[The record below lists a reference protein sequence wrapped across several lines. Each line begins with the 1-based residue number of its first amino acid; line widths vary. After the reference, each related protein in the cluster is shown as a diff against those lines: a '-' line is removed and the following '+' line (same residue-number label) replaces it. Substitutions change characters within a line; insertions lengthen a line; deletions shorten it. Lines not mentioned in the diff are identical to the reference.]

1 MKKHNLVE
9 VNTNFNYEKIPFGIY
24 LNDNKFKE
32 LNKKQVE
39 SWNICGKI
47 KEICWREH
55 NGRTG

>member
-32 LNKKQVE
+32 LN
-39 SWNICGKI
+39 NLFKI
-47 KEICWREH
+47 IKNEFEINNE
-55 NGRTG
+55 